1 MFKNKRTWSSL
12 GSIAV
17 LVILL
22 ITMVACGG
30 SGQDSAEAAEE
41 TAVAFI
47 GELASSATA
56 SGQVQTRREA
66 ALSAKTPAR
75 VTEIFVRS
83 GDEVKTGDPLVQL
96 DVADLA
102 LNAAGARQNLLV
114 KEASLADLLKEP
126 ETADLLAAETAVA
139 SAQATLDDLLDG
151 ATPEEIAA
159 AEATLRASQAQ
170 LWASSADLAGINA
183 SVTDSQ
189 IAAAEAALL
198 AAQLQQKSAREANEK
213 ETNQATDNVLQS
225 ANQAVAAAQAQLDAL
240 RAGPDSGQ
248 LGAAQ
253 GSLASANARADS
265 SQSSLD
271 QLLAGATAVQIANTE
286 SQLAQAQATFAD
298 LVDGP
303 TEQEITIAEAE
314 VEQARLSLEDAENAL
329 AQATIIAPF
338 DGVVTA
344 VHVNA
349 GEIANGIVVEIIDNN
364 NLEVV
369 LEVDEVDIG
378 TLTPG
383 QTAVITLETWPDV
396 EIESEVLSI
405 APSAKNDPSSALVTY
420 EARLSLANSTLPIR
434 VGMTANAD
442 LITAD
447 KQDVLLVPNQAINAD
462 RTAGTY
468 SVIVINGDV
477 QEEVPVTIGLRD
489 NEFTEITA
497 GLAAGD
503 VVLVS
508 SNIPTLN
515 FGRPT
520 RSSDEN

>member
-1 MFKNKRTWSSL
+1 MFKNRQIWSKL
-12 GSIAV
+12 GGIAV
-17 LVILL
+17 LAILI
-22 ITMVACGG
+22 ITVVACAGP
-30 SGQDSAEAAEE
+30 GQADTGTTEE

-56 SGQVQTRREA
+56 SGQVETSREA

-75 VTEIFVRS
+75 VTEIFIRN
-83 GDEVKTGDPLVQL
+83 GDEVQAGDLLVQL
-96 DVADLA
+96 DVADLT
-102 LNAAGARQNLLV
+102 LNAEMARQNLLV
-114 KEASLADLLKEP
+114 KEAGLVDLLKAP
-126 ETADLLAAETAVA
+126 EAADLLAAETAVA
-139 SAQATLDDLLDG
+139 SAQTTLDDLLDG

-159 AEATLRASQAQ
+159 AEANLRASQAQ
-170 LWASSADLAGINA
+170 LWASSADLAGVND
-183 SVTDSQ
+183 SVSDSQ

-198 AAQLQQKSAREANEK
+198 AAQLQQKNAREANEK

-225 ANQAVAAAQAQLDAL
+225 ANQAVAAAQAQLDSL

-271 QLLAGATAVQIANTE
+271 KLLAGATAVQIANTQ
-286 SQLAQAQATFAD
+286 SQLAQAQATLAD
-298 LVDGP
+298 MVDGP
-303 TEQEITIAEAE
+303 TAQEITIAEAE
-314 VEQARLSLEDAENAL
+314 VEQARLNLADAESAL
-329 AQATIIAPF
+329 AQATIVAPF

-349 GEIANGIVVEIIDNN
+349 GEIASGVVVEIIDNN
-364 NLEVV
+364 SLEVV

-405 APSAKNDPSSALVTY
+405 APSAKNDPTSALVTY
-420 EARLSLANSTLPIR
+420 EARLSLVNSTLPIR

-468 SVIVINGDV
+468 SVTVINGDV

-489 NEFTEITA
+489 NEYTEITA
-497 GLAAGD
+497 GLTAGD

-508 SNIPTLN
+508 SNIPTIN

-520 RSSDEN
+520 RASDEN

>member
-1 MFKNKRTWSSL
+1 MFNNKRTWSKLSV
-12 GSIAV
+12 IA
-17 LVILL
+17 LLTILML
-22 ITMVACGG
+22 AMVAC
-30 SGQDSAEAAEE
+30 SAPGQEGADAAEE
-41 TAVAFI
+41 TAVAFL
-47 GELASSATA
+47 GELAARATA
-56 SGQVQTRREA
+56 SGQVETGREA

-75 VTEIFVRS
+75 VTEVFVRN
-83 GDEVKTGDPLVQL
+83 GDEVQSGAPLVQL
-96 DVADLA
+96 DGADLA
-102 LNAAGARQNLLV
+102 LNAEFARQNLAV
-114 KEASLADLLKEP
+114 KEASLADLLKAP
-126 ETADLLAAETAVA
+126 EAADLVAAETAVA

-159 AEATLRASQAQ
+159 AEANLRASQAQ
-170 LWASSADLAGINA
+170 LWASSADLAGVND
-183 SVTDSQ
+183 SVSESQ

-213 ETNQATDNVLQS
+213 ETNQATHDALQA
-225 ANQAVAAAQAQLDAL
+225 ANQAVAAAQAQLDSL
-240 RAGPDSGQ
+240 QSGPDSGQ

-286 SQLAQAQATFAD
+286 SQLAQAQATLAD

-303 TEQEITIAEAE
+303 TAEEIAIAEAE
-314 VEQARLSLEDAENAL
+314 VEQARLNLADAENAL
-329 AQATIIAPF
+329 AQATIVAPF

-344 VHVNA
+344 VNVNE
-349 GEIANGIVVEIIDNN
+349 GEIASGVVVEIIDNN

-369 LEVDEVDIG
+369 LEVDEVDVG
-378 TLTPG
+378 ALTPG
-383 QTAVITLETWPDV
+383 QTAVVTLETWPDV

-420 EARLSLANSTLPIR
+420 EAHLSLEDSDLPIR

-447 KQDVLLVPNQAINAD
+447 KKDVLLVPNQAINAD

-468 SVIVINGDV
+468 SVIVVNGEA

-489 NEFTEITA
+489 NEFTEIID
-497 GLAAGD
+497 GLTAGD

-508 SNIPTLN
+508 SNIPTVN
-515 FGRPT
+515 FGPP
-520 RSSDEN
+520 DQDDDDN